1 MNNPFENALLQLK
14 KAGDVLELESE
25 VLEQLKVPDRILQ
38 LKVSVKMDDDS
49 VKVFEGY
56 RVQHNNWAGPY
67 KGGLRY
73 YPTVDLDEVKALA
86 FWMTIKG
93 AVVGIPMGGG
103 KGGVTVDPKTLS
115 SGELER
121 LSKAFGKALAPN
133 IGPMMDV
140 PAPDVYTTPEI
151 MGWIKESFIEV
162 ETEKMTQCGC
172 PITEE
177 TKQKFNAV
185 ITGKTIEDGGS
196 LGRDRATAMGGFY
209 ILQELLKKEN
219 KVITETTIAIQ
230 GFGNAGSVMAELCYE
245 IGLKVVAVSD
255 SRGGI
260 YNPEGLDINQVVSH
274 KQSTGAVS
282 GFEGSKDVSNEEL
295 LELEVDVLV
304 PAALENQITME
315 NAGDIKAK
323 YLIELANGPVTPEAD
338 EILAKNGQKAV
349 PDVLAN
355 AGGVTV
361 SYFEWDQNIKGE
373 KWTEEEVFVKLKA
386 IIIPAFNDIWEKHLE
401 KQVDL
406 RTAAFM
412 RALER
417 LRDLWYSGVSQK
429 NNN

>member
-1 MNNPFENALLQLK
+1 MNNPFENALQQLK
-14 KAGDVLELESE
+14 KAGDVLELNSE
-25 VLEQLKVPDRILQ
+25 VVDQLKTPDRILQ
-38 LKVSVKMDDDS
+38 LKVSVKMDDGS
-49 VKVFEGY
+49 VRVFEGY

-115 SGELER
+115 PGELER
-121 LSKAFGKALAPN
+121 LSKSFGQALAPN

-151 MGWIKESFIEV
+151 MGWIKEAFIESK
-162 ETEKMTQCGC
+162 TTKMTKCGC
-172 PITEE
+172 PITDD
-177 TKQKFNAV
+177 KRQKFNAV
-185 ITGKTIEDGGS
+185 ITGKKIEDGGS

-209 ILQELLKKEN
+209 ILQELLNKEN
-219 KVITETTIAIQ
+219 KVVADTTVAIQ
-230 GFGNAGSVMAELCYE
+230 GFGNAGSVMADLCHE
-245 IGLKVVAVSD
+245 FGLKVVAVSD

-260 YNPEGLDINQVVSH
+260 YNPEGLDISEVVNH
-274 KQSTGAVS
+274 KQSTGSVGGFS
-282 GFEGSKDVSNEEL
+282 GSTEVSNEAL
-295 LELEVDVLV
+295 LELNVDVLV
-304 PAALENQITME
+304 PAALENQITKE
-315 NAGDIKAK
+315 NASNIKAK

-338 EILAKNGQKAV
+338 DILAKNGQKAV

-373 KWTEEEVFVKLKA
+373 KWTEEDVFAKLKE
-386 IIIPAFNDIWEKHLE
+386 IIVPAFTDIWQKHME
-401 KQVDL
+401 NEVDL

-417 LRDLWYSGVSQK
+417 LSYLWYNGVSQK